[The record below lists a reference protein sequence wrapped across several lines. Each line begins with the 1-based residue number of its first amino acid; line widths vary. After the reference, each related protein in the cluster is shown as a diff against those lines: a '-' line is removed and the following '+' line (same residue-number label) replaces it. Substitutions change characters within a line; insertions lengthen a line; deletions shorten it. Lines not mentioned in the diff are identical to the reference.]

1 MTVHIFPNA
10 KFHDGT
16 PVTAAL
22 VADALNGALPRL
34 MGPAFDDVKQIT
46 GIDATTVRIDL
57 HRRSQFI
64 VDALETA
71 VQRPGKAGVG
81 TGPYV
86 AVPGTSPPLL
96 KANAEYYRE
105 RPSIR
110 QISVTSY
117 PSVRAAWAELL
128 RGNLD
133 MLNEVNSDAL
143 DSLQG
148 ASNIAVFSY
157 VRHYQYMVVFGPNA
171 PALKSPEV
179 RRALS
184 AALDREAIVR
194 EALGGHAVPSTGPMQ
209 SDHWAIAGTQAAPVQ
224 QREAAKELA
233 KRHLKFT
240 CLVPPD
246 SVYERVAL
254 AVRQQLA
261 AVSVDMQIVEA
272 SQEQI
277 AKAGQSGEF
286 EALLGDVV
294 SGPTMF
300 RQYRHWFSGTQALP
314 KPLGSPAIDAALER
328 INHAVSDDEYR
339 SGVRAFL
346 RAMADEPPALFLA
359 WPERARAVSRRF
371 NVPAP
376 EKSRDILSSIR
387 LWRPAAP
394 GGAN

>member
-1 MTVHIFPNA
+1 
-10 KFHDGT
+10 
-16 PVTAAL
+16 
-22 VADALNGALPRL
+22 
-34 MGPAFDDVKQIT
+34 
-46 GIDATTVRIDL
+46 
-57 HRRSQFI
+57 
-64 VDALETA
+64 
-71 VQRPGKAGVG
+71 
-81 TGPYV
+81 
-86 AVPGTSPPLL
+86 
-96 KANAEYYRE
+96 
-105 RPSIR
+105 
-110 QISVTSY
+110 
-117 PSVRAAWAELL
+117 
-128 RGNLD
+128 
-133 MLNEVNSDAL
+133 
-143 DSLQG
+143 
-148 ASNIAVFSY
+148 
-157 VRHYQYMVVFGPNA
+157 MVVFGPNA